1 MKNYTTEIPAERS
14 IQEVE
19 RILIDHEATDI
30 WKEYEGK
37 QVVALNFAIRTEFGK
52 LPIRLT
58 ANVAGVKQVLI
69 NEQRSGKIK
78 ISKRMLMSDEHPRNV
93 AWRVLKD
100 WVDSQMARVD
110 AEKVKVERIFLA
122 DVYDMA
128 KKRTLYDLLKEGQ
141 FKGLL
146 MESQK

>member
-1 MKNYTTEIPAERS
+1 MKNYTTEVSADRS
-14 IQEVE
+14 IQEIE

-30 WKEYEGK
+30 WKEYAGK
-37 QVVALNFAIRTEFGK
+37 QVVALNFGIKTEFGK

-58 ANVAGVKQVLI
+58 ANVEGVRQVLI

-78 ISKRMLMSDEHPRNV
+78 ISKQKVAGEEHPRNV
-93 AWRVLKD
+93 AWRVIRD

-110 AEKVKVERIFLA
+110 AEKVNIERIFLA
-122 DVYDMA
+122 DVYDMHN
-128 KKRTLYDLLKEGQ
+128 KRTLYDALREGR

-146 MESQK
+146 MEAAP